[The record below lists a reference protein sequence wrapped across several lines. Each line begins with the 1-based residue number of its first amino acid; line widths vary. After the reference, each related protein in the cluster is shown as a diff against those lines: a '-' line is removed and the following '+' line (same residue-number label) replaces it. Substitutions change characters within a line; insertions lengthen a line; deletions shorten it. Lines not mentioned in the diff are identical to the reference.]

1 MLCYALRP
9 SQIKRLTMKY
19 LFYIIALGFINN
31 AFGAEKTVEKS
42 SEPTK
47 IIFLRQ
53 THLGFQDG
61 ANSED
66 KKVLASQLKILEAL
80 QQLKKKE
87 PDFLL
92 FSESFIFS
100 EEQTKAEYRENFF
113 EKNSEI
119 QTVFESFDKLPMTFE
134 DFYLVSLEQKIALV
148 KSNYGLIGFK
158 TPNGVVHCIQK
169 VLLSKKIHI
178 LFDKWHNLHQ
188 EENFIQ
194 IFEEEGGKSFL
205 TEMGAD
211 FIAHITGLI
220 ESSHIRPTQSKELY
234 EKGLEVMQKA
244 YETAKLGLNFKTI
257 IEEIK
262 TAENR
267 INSFKEQGAT
277 EEQLKELK
285 ETLSKMKQIQILY
298 TLKIQERMNSGESP
312 QNMQDSIYRNREL
325 LLVEQ
330 ISLSIKNER
339 PNLIVIIY
347 GADHKLEETFKE
359 HLTEPHQ
366 FIQLEDFLQL

>member
-1 MLCYALRP
+1 
-9 SQIKRLTMKY
+9 MKH
-19 LFYIIALGFINN
+19 LFYIIALGFVNN

-53 THLGFQDG
+53 IHLGSQDG

-100 EEQTKAEYRENFF
+100 EEQTKAEYCENFF

-134 DFYLVSLEQKIALV
+134 DFNLLSLKQKIALV
-148 KSNYGLIGFK
+148 KSDYELIGFK

-169 VLLSKKIHI
+169 VLLSEEIHI
-178 LFDKWHNLHQ
+178 LFDKWHSLHQ
-188 EENFIQ
+188 EENFIH
-194 IFEEEGGKSFL
+194 IFEGECKSFL
-205 TEMGAD
+205 TAMGAD

-220 ESSHIRPTQSKELY
+220 ESSHIRPTQSKEVY
-234 EKGLEVMQKA
+234 EKGWKVMQKA
-244 YETAKLGLNFKTI
+244 HKNAELAFNFKTI
-257 IEEIK
+257 IKEIK
-262 TAENR
+262 ILKNR
-267 INSFKEQGAT
+267 INLLKEQGAT
-277 EEQLKELK
+277 EEQLNELK
-285 ETLSKMKQIQILY
+285 ETLSKMKQIQRFF
-298 TLKIQERMNSGESP
+298 TLKIQEKIISGESP

-325 LLVEQ
+325 SLVGQ
-330 ISLSIKNER
+330 ISLSIKNDR